1 MTELATYE
9 QPAPGLD
16 SQVEYARLVAA
27 ADMLPN
33 AYRGKP
39 ANVLLA
45 IGLGQSMGLSPAESL
60 YRIAVIQGKPTAS
73 AELVAANVRKAGH
86 RLRVTIEPGK
96 ATCTIWRSDDPEFAF
111 EVVRDAAWAQAMGL
125 AQNDNY
131 KKQGD
136 TMLSWRA
143 ITACARLACPEA
155 LYGVAYTSDEMYDM
169 SGGERVRHE
178 VTVEQTSAP
187 AEPNQGAATD
197 SVEPPTADVEQP
209 AGAEPD
215 EVMTK
220 RTRGQMFALFE
231 KKGVDE
237 TEQLPGI
244 NHITGKTYTS
254 RADVTEA
261 DGLAVIEVLLKR
273 PDVIKP
279 AADEPVDAEIVQ

>member
-9 QPAPGLD
+9 QAAPGLD

-86 RLRVTIEPGK
+86 RLRVSIEPGK

-169 SGGERVRHE
+169 SGGPSERTRHE
-178 VTVEQTSAP
+178 VTVEQASAP
-187 AEPNQGAATD
+187 EPNQDAAVTD
-197 SVEPPTADVEQP
+197 SVAPPRSDVDSS
-209 AGAEPD
+209 GAEPD
-215 EVMTK
+215 EAMTK

-273 PDVIKP
+273 PDVAKL
-279 AADEPVDAEIVQ
+279 DEPVDAEVVP